1 MYLFK
6 LKGERYMVFDYKK
19 EYKAFYMP
27 KNTPSI
33 VENPKMK
40 FLAVKGEKDA
50 QDPII
55 KKLYI
60 EIKKI
65 YY

>member
-1 MYLFK
+1 
-6 LKGERYMVFDYKK
+6 MVFDYKK